1 MTYRDTIPDLPE
13 LVGQLLAMG
22 DLVLTGDITS
32 SLPLSIGMK
41 VSLLD
46 SDGNKVPLDDSA
58 STQEIKGCGPDG
70 EPVVTELYLGLQKK
84 DGAEFKDVSAIEL
97 EFNLATIGGVP
108 LSDNCFLQASL
119 PALGPSG
126 VNVEVN
132 EFINEN
138 EQ

>member
-1 MTYRDTIPDLPE
+1 
-13 LVGQLLAMG
+13 
-22 DLVLTGDITS
+22 
-32 SLPLSIGMK
+32 MK
-41 VSLLD
+41 VNLLD
-46 SDGNKVPLDDSA
+46 SEGNKVPLDETA

-84 DGAEFKDVSAIEL
+84 DGAEVQDVSAIEL

-119 PALGPSG
+119 QALVPNG
-126 VNVEVN
+126 VNVDVN
-132 EFINEN
+132 ELMNEN